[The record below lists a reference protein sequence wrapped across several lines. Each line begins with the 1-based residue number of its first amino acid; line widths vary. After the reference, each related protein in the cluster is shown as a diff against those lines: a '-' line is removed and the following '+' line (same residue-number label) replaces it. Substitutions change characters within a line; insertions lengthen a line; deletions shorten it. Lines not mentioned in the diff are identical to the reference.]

1 MMILEKLK
9 SRKTKHVTKVRNHII
24 YLHKKLTK
32 SSLELDELQGKEL
45 KEKVKEM
52 QSIGSRMKQY
62 RKHLNMV
69 LF

>member
-1 MMILEKLK
+1 MILEKLQ
-9 SRKTKHVTKVRNHII
+9 SRKTKHVTKVRNHLV

-32 SSLELDELQGKEL
+32 SSLELTELQGKEL
-45 KEKVKEM
+45 KAKVKEM

-69 LF
+69 LL